1 MTRREELLEQ
11 LEESVFA
18 LMMDEVAQEEGRK
31 ALEENERLKNDES
44 FVVPKSTYR
53 KGMTTIKQH
62 FSQKNR
68 GTTMRTVSKIVSKVA
83 VIVLV
88 LLLLFTTAF
97 ATIPEF
103 RVKTLNLI
111 VEVFDDRTRI
121 EFGDGT
127 PAAQAE
133 ETGSIVGWV
142 PEGFALVERGETEFT
157 IREAYKNLD
166 DAVIEVC
173 INSSTSVWELDT
185 EKAMVENIVVN
196 GCPAMLIFKGNLVQ
210 LVCPVMESEC
220 VYFVKGDKVSED
232 IVMRVAE
239 SMDIR

>member
-133 ETGSIVGWV
+133 ETGRIVGWV
-142 PEGFALVERGETEFT
+142 PEGFALVEQSKTKFTVRETYE
-157 IREAYKNLD
+157 NLEG
-166 DAVIEVC
+166 ASVNVY
-173 INSSTSVWELDT
+173 INRSTSIWEVDT
-185 EKAMVENIVVN
+185 ENATIEDVLVN
-196 GCPAMLIFKGNLVQ
+196 GCPAMIISKGNLVQ
-210 LVCPVMESEC
+210 FVCPVRESEC
-220 VYFVKGDKVSED
+220 VYYVKGEEVSED